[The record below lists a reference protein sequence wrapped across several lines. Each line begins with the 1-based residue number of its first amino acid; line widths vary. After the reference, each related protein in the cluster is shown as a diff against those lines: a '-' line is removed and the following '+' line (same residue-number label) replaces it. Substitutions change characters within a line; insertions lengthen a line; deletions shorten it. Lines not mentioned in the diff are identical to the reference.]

1 MYNDKTVFHKLEVK
15 RGDLKKHKKWR
26 AYSKKRKV
34 YSNKTEVKK

>member
-26 AYSKKRKV
+26 AYSKGKCTVIKL
-34 YSNKTEVKK
+34 K